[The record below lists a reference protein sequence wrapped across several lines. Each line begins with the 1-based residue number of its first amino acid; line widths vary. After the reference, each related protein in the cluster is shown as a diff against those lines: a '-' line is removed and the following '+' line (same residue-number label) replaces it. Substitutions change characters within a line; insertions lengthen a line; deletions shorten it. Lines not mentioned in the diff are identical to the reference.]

1 MPLLIFCLMKKYM
14 SQKLGDKKPTIVPVH
29 AEEAQGKNQKLTCG
43 VLVSPQVCLDPS

>member
-29 AEEAQGKNQKLTCG
+29 AEEAQGKNQIPIAFAAIG
-43 VLVSPQVCLDPS
+43 AVLIGL